1 MSNSITYYNR
11 YNVKDIYDIFNK
23 NRVNKISLGTTNK
36 YISYTVGSDYAY
48 TYANVSSPNITDDI
62 YMGCAYFKV
71 NETSY
76 NFYRNYSYT
85 YTENVTVNNLQT
97 IMIAYDFIDRINDND
112 SIQFNHINIAH
123 NAFGTVNVFSD
134 ITYSIENVNNE
145 NSEVQNNINK
155 YSITKDGVKNLLGD
169 NTYADFSTYITY
181 SYITSGTGIIHN
193 DGKEILSENGLN
205 DIHIWSLNQEDKE
218 MINYLDIDENMIN
231 NTHSYAYISYGN
243 VFSNNSLLTYID
255 FKLQYPEGDYVPE
268 TEFIITTENNEH
280 ILKDRQNN
288 FYNICYYYT
297 RSKNEKI
304 TFAENNNKF
313 NYICEHPSIRNNE
326 SIVIAYTYIKGT
338 NKVNVSYIDN
348 DNYNKIKFEKE
359 IYNLPTAIL
368 HNSLYISKIVD
379 NNGDPI
385 NSGNGPSKIGASS
398 DSGTV
403 QGGTTLKGY
412 IQLYSGGTVQKD
424 TQGNDYTLSYNSG
437 SKITIEITCT
447 LELKINDKN
456 QVEIESVSKQT
467 DCNISGS
474 VNTNTYL
481 SGEKITNNYNYNY
494 RIYVKDAFTDAPYN
508 VAYVYSNAENK
519 EIQDNNGNNKRIS
532 LWLNMNGWAEQNGT
546 GTWLTTVQCKDESAN
561 IHLSNGDSVVR
572 GIPYNTNDS
581 GELYIDGTVGII

>member
-1 MSNSITYYNR
+1 MSNDITYYNR

-23 NRVNKISLGTTNK
+23 NRVNKISLGTTNE
-36 YISYTVGSDYAY
+36 YISYAVGTDYAY
-48 TYANVSSPNITDDI
+48 IYAKESSPNITNNT
-62 YMGCAYFKV
+62 YMGYAYFKI
-71 NETSY
+71 NGDDNNTY

-97 IMIAYDFIDRINDND
+97 IMIAYDFIDRINDNI
-112 SIQFNHINIAH
+112 SFNHINIAH

-134 ITYSIENVNNE
+134 ITYSIEKE
-145 NSEVQNNINK
+145 NITYNYYNK
-155 YSITKDGVKNLLGD
+155 YKISTEDIKNLLAGE
-169 NTYADFSTYITY
+169 TYGDFSTYITY

-205 DIHIWSLNQEDKE
+205 DIHIWSLKQEDKE

-231 NTHSYAYISYGN
+231 NTHSYAYISYGD
-243 VFSNNSLLTYID
+243 VFSNNSLFTYID
-255 FKLQYPEGDYVPE
+255 FKLQYPEGGYVSE
-268 TEFIITTENNEH
+268 TDFTITTENNEH
-280 ILKDRQNN
+280 ILKEENNN

-297 RSKNEKI
+297 KSENEKI
-304 TFAENNNKF
+304 TFAENNNRF

-326 SIVIAYTYIKGT
+326 SIIIAYTYIKGA
-338 NKVNVSYIDN
+338 NKENVSYINN

-385 NSGNGPSKIGASS
+385 NSGNGPSKLPASS
-398 DSGTV
+398 DSGTL

-447 LELKINDKN
+447 LELKVNDRN

-467 DCNISGS
+467 DCNIYGS

-481 SGEKITNNYNYNY
+481 SKEAVTDNNKYSCKIL
-494 RIYVKDAFTDAPYN
+494 VKDAFTDTPYN
-508 VAYVYSNAENK
+508 VAYIYSNVETVQITN
-519 EIQDNNGNNKRIS
+519 NNGNNKEIS

-546 GTWLTTVQCKDESAN
+546 GTWLTTVQCKDLSAQ

-572 GIPYNTNDS
+572 GIPYNTNDY
-581 GELYIDGTVGII
+581 GELYIDGTVGINRND